1 MMRTQISP
9 SLMCMNLM
17 EIKHQL
23 QVLDSRADFLHVDI
37 MDGHYVKNIT
47 LSPFFI
53 EQIRPYTR
61 VAIDVHLMVEE
72 PTDFI
77 EAVAKA
83 GADFICP
90 HAETINRDAFRV
102 INLIRSFGKKVG
114 VVLNPATPVSYI
126 QHYIHLL
133 DKITVMTVDPGYAGQ
148 PFIPEMVEKVRELKA
163 LKQQHSYHYLI
174 EIDGSCNTRTYN
186 PLIGAGA
193 EVLIVGTSGLFNIHD
208 DLATAWEMMRD
219 SIDEAQG
226 LAQVSA

>member
-1 MMRTQISP
+1 MRTQISP

-114 VVLNPATPVSYI
+114 VVLNPATPISYI